1 MAFMTI
7 LFELVTVNSPSITT
21 TINLV
26 GGQRVKK
33 QSENLRSDYK

>member
-1 MAFMTI
+1 MVFMII

-21 TINLV
+21 TIHLV

-33 QSENLRSDYK
+33 QS